1 MYVRIYEARLEP
13 DNFSSFR
20 GIAASFFHILA
31 AAIWLIDLFY
41 CYENGVEDESFL
53 LISSSLSENDRQ
65 MFLGLPKLSPKL
77 SGHFSKME
85 KKCNK

>member
-13 DNFSSFR
+13 DNFSTFR

-41 CYENGVEDESFL
+41 CYENGVGVVFAHIL
-53 LISSSLSENDRQ
+53 
-65 MFLGLPKLSPKL
+65 
-77 SGHFSKME
+77 
-85 KKCNK
+85 